1 MNKNKL
7 RALSVAIAG
16 AAVLFTTTACED
28 TDLGGGAD
36 TGAPAEENGGKEDGG
51 AAEYTGGIA
60 VYDHPEYGEIL
71 VDDEGYT
78 LYRFTD
84 DTDSPVTSACTED
97 CLDLWP
103 AAEAADPA
111 KVEGVDAGLLDAYQ
125 RPDTGTYQ
133 LVIDNWLLYTY
144 QGDAEPGDAIG
155 QGVGDKWYVVAPDG
169 SLIQS

>member
-1 MNKNKL
+1 MNNNKL
-7 RALSVAIAG
+7 RAFAVAAAG

-28 TDLGGGAD
+28 TGTDLGGGGAD
-36 TGAPAEENGGKEDGG
+36 SGAEEDGG
-51 AAEYTGGIA
+51 AAEYTGGVA
-60 VYDHPEYGEIL
+60 VHEHPEYGQIL
-71 VDDEGYT
+71 VDGEGRT

-84 DTDSPVTSACTED
+84 DSDSPVTSACTED

-111 KVEGVDAGLLDAYQ
+111 KVTGVDTGLLDAYQ

-133 LVIDNWLLYTY
+133 LVIDNWPLYTY
-144 QGDAEPGDAIG
+144 QGDTSPGDAVG

-169 SLIQS
+169 SLIRG